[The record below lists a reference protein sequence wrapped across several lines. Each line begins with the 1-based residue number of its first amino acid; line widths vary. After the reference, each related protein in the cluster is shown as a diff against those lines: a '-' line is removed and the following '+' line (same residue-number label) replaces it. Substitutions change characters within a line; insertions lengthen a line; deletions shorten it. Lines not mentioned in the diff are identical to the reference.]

1 MIDVFVKFKSMA
13 RRQSRHKINVLRND
27 GESEYVSSEFDALCE
42 KGGIVHDVVP
52 PYTPNKMGVH
62 R

>member
-1 MIDVFVKFKSMA
+1 MIDVFVKFKSMVG
-13 RRQSRHKINVLRND
+13 RQSCHEINVLRND

-42 KGGIVHDVVP
+42 KGGIVHDVVT
-52 PYTPNKMGVH
+52 PYAPNKIGVH